1 MSGNDSSELPN
12 PQFLLDESLDPN
24 VSKALAAVGYVIVD
38 VKTAMDPDKEGRRI
52 LDPEIIEWCRMRGSV
67 WIHADDRARRQHKKQ
82 LQTSGIRTLWVRRP
96 GGKVTGREQLRILAF
111 VIPKLLDNYE
121 KAPGI
126 RHYRTDA
133 VNPLARPSLRPN
145 EI

>member
-12 PQFLLDESLDPN
+12 PQFLLDQSLDPN
-24 VSKALAAVGYVIVD
+24 VAKALALVGYDIVD
-38 VKTAMDPDKEGRRI
+38 VVTAIDPSGEMSRI
-52 LDPEIIEWCRMRGSV
+52 EDPVIIEWCRVHGSV

-96 GGKVTGREQLRILAF
+96 GGQMTGREQLRIVAY

-133 VNPLARPSLRPN
+133 TNPLSRPSLRPV